1 MKLPKKIYFQCLAK
15 NDETLRTTQDDKLTW
30 ELDPQAKELCIL
42 DISVLFH
49 ACTLICH

>member
-1 MKLPKKIYFQCLAK
+1 MFGKKTMKHYKPPKMIKF
-15 NDETLRTTQDDKLTW
+15 TW

-49 ACTLICH
+49 ARTLICH